1 MQQNGAFL
9 VSGLWLRLAAAAGPD
24 VKRKGALTH
33 EKLLG
38 IVLSAAMLLSMAACG
53 STAASSAAADSTADA
68 ATATDAAASDLKVGV
83 ITIGD
88 ETEGYT
94 AAHINGIKAAAQKLG
109 MSDSQ
114 IVWKYKVPEGAE
126 CSDAAEDLVGQGCN
140 LVVSNSYGHQTY
152 IVEEAE
158 KYPDVTFV
166 SMTGDFA
173 ALTGLDNFKNAFTN
187 VYESRY
193 VAGVVAGMKLQELVE
208 SGTLT
213 PETQPNS
220 FTADGKVKIGYVGAY
235 NYAEVVSGYTAFFL
249 GVQSVYPNV
258 AMEVMYTNSWFDID
272 KEGAAA
278 EALIANGSV
287 IIGQHADSTGAPAAT
302 QKQKDAG
309 KICYSVGYNIDML
322 ETAPTAALTSAT
334 NVWEVYYEYL
344 FKSMM
349 DGENP
354 ATNWS
359 EGYNEGAVA
368 ITDLG
373 PEVAEGTAEKVAE
386 VEAALKD
393 GSLHVFDTSKFTV
406 NGETVTTAPIDLT
419 FYDYSTGTPVA
430 VYQGD
435 TEEAITDGYF
445 SESTLRS
452 APYFSCALTA
462 LPRMQTRLP
471 DPTN

>member
-1 MQQNGAFL
+1 M
-9 VSGLWLRLAAAAGPD
+9 
-24 VKRKGALTH
+24 K
-33 EKLLG
+33 KLLG

-53 STAASSAAADSTADA
+53 STAASSAASSAAADSTADA

-334 NVWEVYYEYL
+334 NVWKVYYKEL
-344 FKSMM
+344 F
-349 DGENP
+349 
-354 ATNWS
+354 
-359 EGYNEGAVA
+359 EGAQAGSIPQDWCKGYEDGAVA

-373 PEVAEGTAEKVAE
+373 PEVADGTAEKVAE

-406 NGETVTTAPIDLT
+406 DGAEVTTAPIDLT
-419 FYDYSTGTPVA
+419 YYDFSTGSPVA
-430 VYQGD
+430 VYQGE
-435 TEEAITDGYF
+435 TKEAISDGYF
-445 SESTLRS
+445 HEGELRA
-452 APYFSCALTA
+452 APTFALRIDGIIEDA
-462 LPRMQTRLP
+462 
-471 DPTN
+471 DPVA

>member
-1 MQQNGAFL
+1 M
-9 VSGLWLRLAAAAGPD
+9 
-24 VKRKGALTH
+24 K
-33 EKLLG
+33 KLLG

-220 FTADGKVKIGYVGAY
+220 FTADGKVKIGYVNVKVGYVGAFS
-235 NYAEVVSGYTAFFL
+235 YAEVVSGYTAFFL

-452 APYFSCALTA
+452 APYFSLRIDGITEDA
-462 LPRMQTRLP
+462 
-471 DPTN
+471 DPVA

>member
-1 MQQNGAFL
+1 M
-9 VSGLWLRLAAAAGPD
+9 
-24 VKRKGALTH
+24 K
-33 EKLLG
+33 KLLG

-53 STAASSAAADSTADA
+53 STAASSAASSAAADSTADA

-272 KEGAAA
+272 KEG
-278 EALIANGSV
+278 
-287 IIGQHADSTGAPAAT
+287 IGQHADSTGAPAAT

-452 APYFSCALTA
+452 APYFSLRIDGITEDA
-462 LPRMQTRLP
+462 
-471 DPTN
+471 DPVA

>member
-1 MQQNGAFL
+1 MKKLIAL
-9 VSGLWLRLAAAAGPD
+9 VL
-24 VKRKGALTH
+24 
-33 EKLLG
+33 
-38 IVLSAAMLLSMAACG
+38 AAMLCMAAC
-53 STAASSAAADSTADA
+53 AALAAD
-68 ATATDAAASDLKVGV
+68 LKIGAVML
-83 ITIGD
+83 GD

-94 AAHINGIKAAAQKLG
+94 LAHMEGIKQAAAELG
-109 MSDSQ
+109 LSDS
-114 IVWKYKVPEGAE
+114 IVWKYKVPEDQTCYDSAL
-126 CSDAAEDLVGQGCN
+126 DLVGQGCN
-140 LVVSNSYGHQTY
+140 LIISNSYGHQSY
-152 IVEEAE
+152 MALAAEE
-158 KYPDVTFV
+158 YPDVTFV
-166 SMTGDFA
+166 AMTGDFA
-173 ALTGLDNFKNAFTN
+173 ALSGLDNLKNAFTK
-187 VYESRY
+187 VYQSRY
-193 VAGVVAGMKLQELVE
+193 VSGVVAGMKLAEMLGD
-208 SGTLT
+208 GTLSA
-213 PETQPNS
+213 EKQPNS
-220 FTADGKVKIGYVGAY
+220 FDADGNVKIGYVGAY

-249 GVQSVYPNV
+249 GIRSIVPNV
-258 AMEVMYTNSWFDID
+258 TMEVMYTNSWFDID

-278 EALIANGSV
+278 EALVAKGCV

-406 NGETVTTAPIDLT
+406 NGEAVTTAPIDLT

-452 APYFSCALTA
+452 APYFSLRIDGITEDA
-462 LPRMQTRLP
+462 
-471 DPTN
+471 DPVA

>member
-1 MQQNGAFL
+1 M
-9 VSGLWLRLAAAAGPD
+9 
-24 VKRKGALTH
+24 K
-33 EKLLG
+33 KLLG

-53 STAASSAAADSTADA
+53 STAASSAASSAAADSTADA

-166 SMTGDFA
+166 SMAGDFA

-258 AMEVMYTNSWFDID
+258 AM
-272 KEGAAA
+272 
-278 EALIANGSV
+278 V

-349 DGENP
+349 DGEKP

-452 APYFSCALTA
+452 APYFSLRIDGITEDA
-462 LPRMQTRLP
+462 
-471 DPTN
+471 DPVA

>member
-1 MQQNGAFL
+1 M
-9 VSGLWLRLAAAAGPD
+9 
-24 VKRKGALTH
+24 K
-33 EKLLG
+33 KLLG

-53 STAASSAAADSTADA
+53 STATADTATAESSAAADSTAS
-68 ATATDAAASDLKVGV
+68 SDTSANNLKVGV
-83 ITIGD
+83 IMIGD

-94 AAHINGIKAAAQKLG
+94 AAHITGIKAAASKLG
-109 MSDSQ
+109 MTDDQ
-114 IVWKYKVPEGAE
+114 IVWKYKIPEGAE

-152 IVEEAE
+152 MVEEAE
-158 KYPDVTFV
+158 KYPEVTFV

-187 VYESRY
+187 IYESRY
-193 VAGVVAGMKLQELVE
+193 VAGVVAGMKIQELVE

-213 PETQPNS
+213 PETQPDS

-249 GVQSVYPNV
+249 GVQSVYPDV

-302 QKQKDAG
+302 QKQKDNG

-322 ETAPTAALTSAT
+322 ATAPTAALTSAT

-344 FKSMM
+344 FKTVMA
-349 DGENP
+349 GEDP
-354 ATNWS
+354 VANWS

-406 NGETVTTAPIDLT
+406 GGATVTSAPIDLT

-430 VYQGD
+430 VYEGD

-452 APYFSCALTA
+452 APYFALRIDGITEDA
-462 LPRMQTRLP
+462 
-471 DPTN
+471 DPVA

>member
-1 MQQNGAFL
+1 M
-9 VSGLWLRLAAAAGPD
+9 
-24 VKRKGALTH
+24 K
-33 EKLLG
+33 KLLG

-173 ALTGLDNFKNAFTN
+173 ALTGLDNFK
-187 VYESRY
+187 
-193 VAGVVAGMKLQELVE
+193 
-208 SGTLT
+208 
-213 PETQPNS
+213 
-220 FTADGKVKIGYVGAY
+220 TADGKVKIGYVGAY

-452 APYFSCALTA
+452 APYFSLRIDGITEDA
-462 LPRMQTRLP
+462 
-471 DPTN
+471 DPVA

>member
-1 MQQNGAFL
+1 M
-9 VSGLWLRLAAAAGPD
+9 
-24 VKRKGALTH
+24 K
-33 EKLLG
+33 KLLG

-53 STAASSAAADSTADA
+53 STAASSAASSAAADSTADA

-287 IIGQHADSTGAPAAT
+287 IIGQHADSTGAPAAA
-302 QKQKDAG
+302 QKQK
-309 KICYSVGYNIDML
+309 VGYNIDML

-452 APYFSCALTA
+452 APYFSLRIDGITEDA
-462 LPRMQTRLP
+462 
-471 DPTN
+471 DPVA

>member
-1 MQQNGAFL
+1 M
-9 VSGLWLRLAAAAGPD
+9 
-24 VKRKGALTH
+24 K
-33 EKLLG
+33 KLLG

-220 FTADGKVKIGYVGAY
+220 FTADGKVKIGYVGAFP
-235 NYAEVVSGYTAFFL
+235 YAEVVSGYTAFYL
-249 GVQSVYPNV
+249 GIKSVYEN
-258 AMEVMYTNSWFDID
+258 AWMEVQYTGSWFDLS
-272 KEGAAA
+272 KENEAAKQ
-278 EALIANGSV
+278 LISDGCI
-287 IIGQHADSTGAPAAT
+287 IIGQHADSTGAPQACQEALKSGT
-302 QKQKDAG
+302 TV
-309 KICYSVGYNIDML
+309 YSIGYNIDML
-322 ETAPTAALTSAT
+322 ATAPDAALTSAT
-334 NVWEVYYEYL
+334 NNWGVYYTYAIAQAMRGQ
-344 FKSMM
+344 KV
-349 DGENP
+349 
-354 ATNWS
+354 ATNWV
-359 EGYNEGAVA
+359 GGFDIGAVA
-368 ITDLG
+368 VTQLG
-373 PEVAEGTAEKVAE
+373 SACAAGTAEKVAE
-386 VEAALKD
+386 VEKAIHD
-393 GSLHVFDTSKFTV
+393 GTLQVFDTSKFT
-406 NGETVTTAPIDLT
+406 I
-419 FYDYSTGTPVA
+419 STKC
-430 VYQGD
+430 
-435 TEEAITDGYF
+435 TDGSYRTDDNGKVLVACATDTDSNF
-445 SESTLRS
+445 ANDTDNAIIDGAYQESYTQS
-452 APYFSCALTA
+452 APSFVLRIDGIKELNANS
-462 LPRMQTRLP
+462 
-471 DPTN
+471 

>member
-1 MQQNGAFL
+1 M
-9 VSGLWLRLAAAAGPD
+9 
-24 VKRKGALTH
+24 K
-33 EKLLG
+33 KLLG
-38 IVLSAAMLLSMAACG
+38 ILLSAVMVFSLAACG
-53 STAASSAAADSTADA
+53 SSASSQSSSAATADSAASSEAAGTE
-68 ATATDAAASDLKVGV
+68 AAASDLKVGV
-83 ITIGD
+83 ILVGD

-94 AAHINGIKAAAQKLG
+94 AAHMKGIKAAAEKLG
-109 MSDSQ
+109 MTDDQ
-114 IVWKYKVPEGAE
+114 IIWKYKVPESAE

-140 LVVSNSYGHQTY
+140 LIVSNSYGHQSY
-152 IVEEAE
+152 MDEVAS

-193 VAGVVAGMKLQELVE
+193 VSGVVAGMKVKELVE

-213 PETQPNS
+213 PETQPDS

-249 GVQSVYPNV
+249 GIKSVYPDV

-278 EALIANGSV
+278 EALIANGAV

-302 QKQKDAG
+302 QKLKDAG

-322 ETAPTAALTSAT
+322 ATAPTAALTSAT
-334 NVWEVYYEYL
+334 NVWKVYYKEL
-344 FKSMM
+344 F
-349 DGENP
+349 
-354 ATNWS
+354 
-359 EGYNEGAVA
+359 EGAQAGSIPQDWCKGYEDGAVA

-373 PEVAEGTAEKVAE
+373 PECADGTAEKVAE

-393 GSLHVFDTSKFTV
+393 GSLHVFDTSKFT
-406 NGETVTTAPIDLT
+406 
-419 FYDYSTGTPVA
+419 
-430 VYQGD
+430 
-435 TEEAITDGYF
+435 
-445 SESTLRS
+445 
-452 APYFSCALTA
+452 
-462 LPRMQTRLP
+462 
-471 DPTN
+471 

>member
-1 MQQNGAFL
+1 M
-9 VSGLWLRLAAAAGPD
+9 
-24 VKRKGALTH
+24 K
-33 EKLLG
+33 KLLG

-53 STAASSAAADSTADA
+53 STAASSAASSAAADSTADA
-68 ATATDAAASDLKVGV
+68 ATATDAAASDLKVGI

-220 FTADGKVKIGYVGAY
+220 FTADGKVKIGYVGAFP
-235 NYAEVVSGYTAFFL
+235 YAEVVSGYTAFYL
-249 GVQSVYPNV
+249 GIKSVYEN
-258 AMEVMYTNSWFDID
+258 AWMEVQYTGSWFDLS
-272 KEGAAA
+272 KENEAAKQ
-278 EALIANGSV
+278 LISDGCI
-287 IIGQHADSTGAPAAT
+287 IIGQHADSTGAPQACQEALKSGT
-302 QKQKDAG
+302 TV
-309 KICYSVGYNIDML
+309 YSIGYNIDML
-322 ETAPTAALTSAT
+322 ATAPDAALTSAT
-334 NVWEVYYEYL
+334 NNWGVYYTYAIAQAMRGQ
-344 FKSMM
+344 KV
-349 DGENP
+349 
-354 ATNWS
+354 ATNWV
-359 EGYNEGAVA
+359 GGFDIDAVA
-368 ITDLG
+368 VTQLG
-373 PEVAEGTAEKVAE
+373 SACAAGTAEKVAE
-386 VEAALKD
+386 VEKAIHD
-393 GSLHVFDTSKFTV
+393 GTLQVFDTSKFT
-406 NGETVTTAPIDLT
+406 I
-419 FYDYSTGTPVA
+419 STKC
-430 VYQGD
+430 
-435 TEEAITDGYF
+435 TDGSYRTDDNGKVLVACATDTDSNF
-445 SESTLRS
+445 ANDTDNAIIDGAYQESYTQS
-452 APYFSCALTA
+452 APSFVLRIDGIKELNANS
-462 LPRMQTRLP
+462 
-471 DPTN
+471 

>member
-1 MQQNGAFL
+1 M
-9 VSGLWLRLAAAAGPD
+9 
-24 VKRKGALTH
+24 K
-33 EKLLG
+33 KLLG
-38 IVLSAAMLLSMAACG
+38 IVLSAVMLFSLAACG
-53 STAASSAAADSTADA
+53 ATGSSEAASVTSGATQESSAADT
-68 ATATDAAASDLKVGV
+68 TAASDLKIGV
-83 ITIGD
+83 ILVGD
-88 ETEGYT
+88 ETEGYS
-94 AAHINGIKAAAQKLG
+94 AAHINGIKAAAEKLG
-109 MSDSQ
+109 LSDDQ
-114 IVWKYKVPEGAE
+114 IVWKYKVPESAE

-140 LVVSNSYGHQTY
+140 LIISNSYGHQSY
-152 IVEEAE
+152 VVEVAE
-158 KYPDVTFV
+158 RYPDVTFV

-173 ALTGLDNFKNAFTN
+173 ALTGLSNFKNAFTN

-193 VAGVVAGMKLQELVE
+193 VSGVVAGMKVKELVE

-213 PETQPNS
+213 PETQPDS
-220 FTADGKVKIGYVGAY
+220 FTADGKVKIGYVGAF

-249 GVQSVYPNV
+249 GVQSVYPDV

-278 EALIANGSV
+278 EALIANGCV

-334 NVWEVYYEYL
+334 NVWEVYYEEA
-344 FKSMM
+344 FTAMM
-349 DGENP
+349 NGEEIP
-354 ATNWS
+354 TDWS
-359 EGYNEGAVA
+359 KGYDDGAVA
-368 ITDLG
+368 ITALG
-373 PEVAEGTAEKVAE
+373 PECAEGTAEKVAE

-406 NGETVTTAPIDLT
+406 GGQTVTTAPIDLT
-419 FYDYSTGTPVA
+419 YYDYSTGSPVA
-430 VYQGD
+430 VYEGP

-452 APYFSCALTA
+452 APYFALRIDGITEDA
-462 LPRMQTRLP
+462 EPVA
-471 DPTN
+471 

>member
-1 MQQNGAFL
+1 M
-9 VSGLWLRLAAAAGPD
+9 
-24 VKRKGALTH
+24 K
-33 EKLLG
+33 KLLG

-53 STAASSAAADSTADA
+53 STAASSAASSAAADSTADA

-334 NVWEVYYEYL
+334 NVWKVYYKEL
-344 FKSMM
+344 F
-349 DGENP
+349 
-354 ATNWS
+354 
-359 EGYNEGAVA
+359 EGAQAGSIPQDWCKGYEDGAVA

-373 PEVAEGTAEKVAE
+373 PECADGTAEKVAE

-406 NGETVTTAPIDLT
+406 DGAEVTTAPIDLT
-419 FYDYSTGTPVA
+419 YYDFSTGSPVA
-430 VYQGD
+430 VYQGE
-435 TEEAITDGYF
+435 TKEAISDGYF
-445 SESTLRS
+445 HEGELRA
-452 APYFSCALTA
+452 APTFSLRIDGIIEDA
-462 LPRMQTRLP
+462 
-471 DPTN
+471 DPVA

>member
-9 VSGLWLRLAAAAGPD
+9 VSGPWLRLAAAAGPD

-33 EKLLG
+33 EK
-38 IVLSAAMLLSMAACG
+38 IVVLSAAMLLSMAACG

-406 NGETVTTAPIDLT
+406 NGEAVTTAPIDLT

-452 APYFSCALTA
+452 APYFSLRIDGITEDA
-462 LPRMQTRLP
+462 
-471 DPTN
+471 DPVA

>member
-1 MQQNGAFL
+1 MKKLIAL
-9 VSGLWLRLAAAAGPD
+9 VL
-24 VKRKGALTH
+24 
-33 EKLLG
+33 
-38 IVLSAAMLLSMAACG
+38 AAMLCMAAC
-53 STAASSAAADSTADA
+53 AALAAD
-68 ATATDAAASDLKVGV
+68 LKIGAVML
-83 ITIGD
+83 GD

-94 AAHINGIKAAAQKLG
+94 LAHMEGIKQAAAELG
-109 MSDSQ
+109 LSDS
-114 IVWKYKVPEGAE
+114 IVWKYKVPEDQTCYDSAL
-126 CSDAAEDLVGQGCN
+126 DLVGQGCN
-140 LVVSNSYGHQTY
+140 LIISNSYGHQSY
-152 IVEEAE
+152 MALAAEE
-158 KYPDVTFV
+158 YPDVTFV
-166 SMTGDFA
+166 AMTGDFA
-173 ALTGLDNFKNAFTN
+173 ALSGLDNLKNAFTK
-187 VYESRY
+187 VYQSRY
-193 VAGVVAGMKLQELVE
+193 VSGVVAGMKLAEMLGD
-208 SGTLT
+208 GTLSA
-213 PETQPNS
+213 EKQPNS
-220 FTADGKVKIGYVGAY
+220 FDADGNVKIGYVGAY

-249 GVQSVYPNV
+249 GIRSIVPNV
-258 AMEVMYTNSWFDID
+258 TMEVMYTNSWFDID

-278 EALIANGSV
+278 EALVAKGCV

-349 DGENP
+349 DGEKP

-452 APYFSCALTA
+452 APYFSLRIDGITEDA
-462 LPRMQTRLP
+462 
-471 DPTN
+471 DPVA

>member
-1 MQQNGAFL
+1 M
-9 VSGLWLRLAAAAGPD
+9 
-24 VKRKGALTH
+24 K
-33 EKLLG
+33 KLLG

-53 STAASSAAADSTADA
+53 STAASSAASSAAADSTADA

-249 GVQSVYPNV
+249 GVQSVYPDV
-258 AMEVMYTNSWFDID
+258 EMEVMYTNSWFDID

-334 NVWEVYYEYL
+334 NVWKVYYKEL
-344 FKSMM
+344 F
-349 DGENP
+349 
-354 ATNWS
+354 
-359 EGYNEGAVA
+359 EGAQAGSIPQDWCKGYEDGAVA

-406 NGETVTTAPIDLT
+406 NGEAVTTAPIDLT

-452 APYFSCALTA
+452 APYFSLRIDGITEDA
-462 LPRMQTRLP
+462 
-471 DPTN
+471 DPVA

>member
-1 MQQNGAFL
+1 M
-9 VSGLWLRLAAAAGPD
+9 
-24 VKRKGALTH
+24 K
-33 EKLLG
+33 KLLG
-38 IVLSAAMLLSMAACG
+38 ILLSAVMVFSLAACG
-53 STAASSAAADSTADA
+53 SSASSQSSSAATADSAASSEAASTE
-68 ATATDAAASDLKVGV
+68 AAASDLKVGV
-83 ITIGD
+83 ILVGD

-94 AAHINGIKAAAQKLG
+94 AAHMKGIKAAAEKLG
-109 MSDSQ
+109 MTDDQ
-114 IVWKYKVPEGAE
+114 IIWKYKVPESAE

-140 LVVSNSYGHQTY
+140 LIVSNSYGHQSY
-152 IVEEAE
+152 MDEVAS

-193 VAGVVAGMKLQELVE
+193 VSGVVAGMKVKELVE
-208 SGTLT
+208 SGALT
-213 PETQPNS
+213 PDTQADS

-249 GVQSVYPNV
+249 GIKSVYPDV
-258 AMEVMYTNSWFDID
+258 VMEVMYTNSWFDID
-272 KEGAAA
+272 KEAAAA
-278 EALIANGSV
+278 EALIANGCV

-309 KICYSVGYNIDML
+309 RICYSVGYNIDML

-349 DGENP
+349 DGETP
-354 ATNWS
+354 ATDWS

-406 NGETVTTAPIDLT
+406 NGEAVTTAPIDLT

-452 APYFSCALTA
+452 APYFSLRIDGITEDA
-462 LPRMQTRLP
+462 
-471 DPTN
+471 DPVA